1 MDGERLFYLRESSDL
16 TQEQLGQILGV
27 SKFAIS
33 KWENGKETISLSKLN
48 DYANYFNVSMD
59 YIFKNETIARNSSII
74 SKATTNPTVYKKSI
88 DKKEIGEKIKEI
100 RIKNN
105 LTQRDLAKMLNTTHS
120 AIWAYEKGKAT
131 LLTSFA
137 YQICKKYHISM
148 DWLCGRK

>member
-120 AIWAYEKGKAT
+120 AIWAYEKGKAI

>member
-27 SKFAIS
+27 SKLAIS

-120 AIWAYEKGKAT
+120 AIWAYEKGKAI